1 MSNKTYQLPT
11 REGKINYYSK
21 GSEWIK
27 KLIKIAANRVLFD
40 MTDEEI
46 DEVDSKFAERLDENG
61 ESLVPC
67 EKWRSILEEVMV
79 DYPEVS
85 TAFLAAHQKENAEY
99 YEEICS
105 EMNKIVKMGDQSNGS
120 VDSSLTSSKRALIV
134 DAVEKI
140 TYRNYHLTQ
149 EQKEKL

>member
-1 MSNKTYQLPT
+1 
-11 REGKINYYSK
+11 
-21 GSEWIK
+21 
-27 KLIKIAANRVLFD
+27 
-40 MTDEEI
+40 
-46 DEVDSKFAERLDENG
+46 
-61 ESLVPC
+61 
-67 EKWRSILEEVMV
+67 MV

-140 TYRNYHLTQ
+140 TYRNYYLTQ
-149 EQKEKL
+149 EQKEKI